1 MERDVRSGVALI
13 LAGALTLSACS
24 EGRSDEEVMVE
35 AISASIVQDETF
47 TGYGIVEAEAD
58 CVAES
63 PVAGLGVG
71 RMSELGFGGDTR
83 RGRGIDLAA
92 RIGRDPA

>member
-35 AISASIVQDETF
+35 AISATKGNLAS
-47 TGYGIVEAEAD
+47 
-58 CVAES
+58 
-63 PVAGLGVG
+63 
-71 RMSELGFGGDTR
+71 
-83 RGRGIDLAA
+83 AA
-92 RIGRDPA
+92 RQLGISRMTLYRWMARHGISRDSSSS